1 MRVPIRKPG
10 KFSGSKPDP
19 YVTFE
24 KFQELKN
31 QLERFK
37 KISRP
42 RAILET
48 KAHASDGD
56 FSDNAAY
63 SIAKGKLR
71 GINQRIIEIEDHL
84 KRAVIIEGDKNM
96 SKVFLGCT
104 VTIETEN
111 GQKTYQILGSSETDP
126 SSGVLSHNSPIGSA
140 LMGHGVG
147 ETVTV
152 HLAKKDIV
160 CKILKIE

>member
-10 KFSGSKPDP
+10 KFFGSKPDP
-19 YVTFE
+19 YITFE
-24 KFQELKN
+24 KYQDLKIK
-31 QLERFK
+31 LERLK
-37 KISRP
+37 KINRP

-63 SIAKGKLR
+63 SIAKGRLR

-84 KRAVIIEGDKNM
+84 KRAVIIESDKDT

-111 GQKTYQILGSSETDP
+111 GQKIYQILGSSETDP

-140 LMGHGVG
+140 LMGRRVG
-147 ETVTV
+147 ETITV
-152 HLAKKDIV
+152 HLAKKDID
-160 CKILKIE
+160 CKIIKIE

>member
-10 KFSGSKPDP
+10 KFTGSKPDP

-24 KFQELKN
+24 KYQELKN
-31 QLERFK
+31 TLLRLK

-71 GINQRIIEIEDHL
+71 GINQRVIEIEDHL
-84 KRAVIIEGDKNM
+84 KRAVIIEGDKDT
-96 SKVFLGCT
+96 SKVSLGCT

-126 SSGVLSHNSPIGSA
+126 SSGILSHNSPIGSA
-140 LMGHGVG
+140 LLGHCIG
-147 ETVTV
+147 ETIIV
-152 HLAKKDIV
+152 HLAKKDIA
-160 CKILKIE
+160 CKIISIK